1 MAEVNQPGSP
11 TPSETT
17 AAPTTAEPKGLEK
30 VYADFKIEETAQQF
44 EQSPQPVRQEPQAP
58 VSKWDPFDPNFS
70 GHMQNV
76 SKAALEAHTTLQQ
89 TRNELGTLQREIHTQ
104 RVEADIKS
112 AVSTL
117 TDGTGIKPKI
127 AEVAMEAKARE
138 DARFRV
144 IWQNRSK
151 NPVAFQAAL
160 KAFKQ
165 ELQDEY
171 TVKQDPQLVENQR
184 AVKASQQQMATT
196 TKTSPNDK
204 WVDMTPAE
212 RQRDI
217 QLLLRQGGR

>member
-11 TPSETT
+11 TPSEAP
-17 AAPTTAEPKGLEK
+17 AAPASAEPKGLEK
-30 VYADFKIEETAQQF
+30 VYSDFKIEETAQSFQ
-44 EQSPQPVRQEPQAP
+44 QSPPPAKQETTPTAP
-58 VSKWDPFDPNFS
+58 KFDPFDPNFS
-70 GHMQNV
+70 VHMHNV
-76 SKAALEAHTTLQQ
+76 SRAAAEANTALQDTQGRLNALERQ
-89 TRNELGTLQREIHTQ
+89 IHT
-104 RVEADIKS
+104 REVETDIKN

-138 DARFRV
+138 DARFRT

-151 NPVAFQAAL
+151 NPAAYSAAL

-171 TVKQDPQLVENQR
+171 TVRQDPQLVENQR

-196 TKTSPNDK
+196 TKSTSNDE
-204 WVDMTPAE
+204 WAGMTPGE
-212 RQRDI
+212 RQQKV